1 MAENRIFV
9 SAKFFKYIGP
19 GETDG
24 NSCYSCL
31 NCSVALKK
39 KDGSPMDYG
48 CSDSSR
54 NNLRKHMKVMN
65 ACFYRS
71 QQYF

>member
-24 NSCYSCL
+24 NSRYTCL
-31 NCSVALKK
+31 NCSVALKTRMALLWTM
-39 KDGSPMDYG
+39 DVAIVLEIILGST
-48 CSDSSR
+48 
-54 NNLRKHMKVMN
+54 
-65 ACFYRS
+65 
-71 QQYF
+71 